1 MYLLLS
7 EMFSKF
13 AELTPATIA
22 ILCLLIIV
30 GVGGAVFLR
39 KSRETRFTTR
49 MLVYASVSIALA
61 FVLSYIRLA
70 RMPQG
75 GSITPGSMLPIMLF
89 AYIFGPIPG
98 ILTGIAYGFLQCIQ
112 DAYLVHWAQLLMDYP
127 VAFGMLGLAGLYR
140 KNLAAGSFI
149 AVF

>member
-1 MYLLLS
+1 MKASSCFYFASRITVLPDKYPLIQEGLLMYLLLS

-75 GSITPGSMLPIMLF
+75 GSITPGCFRLLF
-89 AYIFGPIPG
+89 AYIFDP
-98 ILTGIAYGFLQCIQ
+98 FR
-112 DAYLVHWAQLLMDYP
+112 V
-127 VAFGMLGLAGLYR
+127 
-140 KNLAAGSFI
+140 S
-149 AVF
+149 